1 MQGWIKEEGRE
12 YKDKWKG
19 WKEGVDE
26 KLDETM
32 NGKRSVWLK
41 KGWRFKDAFTNE
53 SEEGNKEWMYERV
66 NEWNDKRKKS
76 LF

>member
-32 NGKRSVWLK
+32 NGKKDEGLKMRLRMKAK
-41 KGWRFKDAFTNE
+41 KGIRNE
-53 SEEGNKEWMYERV
+53 CTKGWMNETIKE
-66 NEWNDKRKKS
+66 KKFV
-76 LF
+76 LIYD